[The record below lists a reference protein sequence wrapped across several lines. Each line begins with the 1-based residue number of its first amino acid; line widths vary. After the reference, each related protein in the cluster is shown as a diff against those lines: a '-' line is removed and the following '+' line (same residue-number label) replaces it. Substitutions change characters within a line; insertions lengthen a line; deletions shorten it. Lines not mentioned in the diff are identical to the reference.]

1 LIQKPKKKSDLS
13 NIKDSGRACVGC
25 GRGPDQVMLMRL
37 RTYSRSLACGA
48 CFIKYAKCEN
58 VNPVGTKCHH
68 DPTDHHNKRGAC
80 KMAGCGCPR
89 WVHGLENEFDRQLAA
104 GIGVSPRMDHCTGFG
119 VNLGKCGRMILAG
132 LDGTISRLCDTC
144 TRNWIRETQEGMKEV
159 SKLLDLDEKHILPN

>member
-58 VNPVGTKCHH
+58 VNPVGTKC
-68 DPTDHHNKRGAC
+68 
-80 KMAGCGCPR
+80 
-89 WVHGLENEFDRQLAA
+89 QLAA